1 MQDSG
6 GPLEPIPIFGRSDF
20 VSANHA
26 QLDHRFMS
34 YVPAVSSILS
44 PAYLAE
50 FVRQKYK
57 VASDTRCR
65 IIRIGANHTYLIT
78 SAAERYV
85 LRVYA
90 RNWRTELEI
99 SEELRLLDLLQ
110 KNNFS
115 VSHPI
120 PDVNGQYIQQMNAL
134 EGLRFAVLFSYAEG
148 AAVKNLSK
156 EACSQLGTT
165 MARLHQ
171 QTVDLTINRKDYTAD
186 TLVRWAFDLAKGF
199 FGEASEDIQFFS
211 RAQAVIA
218 REFGQIDPRVV
229 RHGVVHLDIWQDNM
243 KVSEDHVVSLF
254 DFDNCGN
261 GPLFLDLGY
270 TLMSLY
276 RHEPNKE
283 QYREKRELFLQA
295 YRSTFPFSQV
305 EEKLIPY
312 GGLAIWLHYNG
323 VHVQR
328 FDDFSNPFLSPT
340 FLTYWINTARQ
351 WMAFHDIQI

>member
-1 MQDSG
+1 
-6 GPLEPIPIFGRSDF
+6 
-20 VSANHA
+20 
-26 QLDHRFMS
+26 MS
-34 YVPAVSSILS
+34 YVPAVSSIVS
-44 PAYLAE
+44 PSFLAE

-57 VASDTRCR
+57 LASEISCR
-65 IIRIGANHTYLIT
+65 IIRIGANHTYLIA

-90 RNWRTELEI
+90 RDWRTELEI
-99 SEELRLLDLLQ
+99 SEELRLLDLL
-110 KNNFS
+110 KENNFS
-115 VSHPI
+115 VSYPI
-120 PDVNGQYIQQMNAL
+120 PDVDGQFIQQMNAL

-148 AAVKNLSK
+148 TAVKNLSK
-156 EACSQLGTT
+156 KACAQLGMT

-171 QTVDLTINRKDYTAD
+171 QTVDQMIKRKDYTAD

-199 FGEASEDIQFFS
+199 FGDASEEMQFFS
-211 RAQAVIA
+211 RAVAAIGM
-218 REFGQIDPRVV
+218 EFDQIDPAVV
-229 RHGVVHLDIWQDNM
+229 RHGVVHLDIWQDNL
-243 KVSEDHVVSLF
+243 KVDQDNVIFLF

-276 RHEPNKE
+276 RHEPDQD

-295 YRSTFPFSQV
+295 YRSTFSFSEA

-323 VHVQR
+323 VHVHR

-340 FLTYWINTARQ
+340 FLSYWINTARQ
-351 WMAFHDIQI
+351 WMAFHGIVI